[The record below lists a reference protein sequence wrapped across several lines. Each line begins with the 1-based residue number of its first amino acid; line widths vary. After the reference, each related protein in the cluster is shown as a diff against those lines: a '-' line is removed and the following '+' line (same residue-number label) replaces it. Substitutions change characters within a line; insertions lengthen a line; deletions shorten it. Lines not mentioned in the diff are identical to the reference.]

1 MQSVAQLSP
10 HLRMIKGLQMMINQV
25 FQAACKHLQMPR
37 SQALL
42 NSLVLVSMLMGTTA
56 CTARSPPGWHGMVVV
71 HLGLAV
77 PSHLLAATGQAHAIS
92 KVGASSARILVTGAE
107 TGLSYGHGTAGVL
120 SQQWY
125 CTGAASTCCC

>member
-1 MQSVAQLSP
+1 MQSVVQLSP

-42 NSLVLVSMLMGTTA
+42 LSLVLVLMLMGTTA
-56 CTARSPPGWHGMVVV
+56 CTARSPTGWHGMVVV

-77 PSHLLAATGQAHAIS
+77 PPRLLAAHAIS

-107 TGLSYGHGTAGVL
+107 TGVSYGHATAGDDC
-120 SQQWY
+120 QQWY